1 MPRLA
6 AAPLAL
12 ALGLAAALALAACGG
27 GSDAKLLAGNTAQ
40 EIRENLDSVQRLVD
54 EGECVGA
61 EDAALSVSSQVEA
74 VEGVDPKLKQLLQ
87 EGAARLNEV
96 VDQCEEAEAT
106 VEETIPPPTES
117 PEAKAKAEG
126 ESEKEQKEAAEKE
139 QEKTEKEAE
148 KEQKEVEKEQVKA
161 EKEAEKEQEQVEK
174 EQEHEEVEG
183 GEPSGGVGPG
193 STPGEGG

>member
-1 MPRLA
+1 MPRVT

-12 ALGLAAALALAACGG
+12 VLGLAAALALAACGG
-27 GSDAKLLAGNTAQ
+27 GSDARLLAGNTAQ
-40 EIRENLDSVQRLVD
+40 EIRENLDSVQHLVD
-54 EGECVGA
+54 EGECIGA

-106 VEETIPPPTES
+106 VEETVPPPTES
-117 PEAKAKAEG
+117 PEEKANAEE
-126 ESEKEQKEAAEKE
+126 ESEKEEQEAEKE
-139 QEKTEKEAE
+139 QEKSEKEAE
-148 KEQKEVEKEQVKA
+148 KEQKAVEKEQEKA
-161 EKEAEKEQEQVEK
+161 EKEAEKEQKAVEK
-174 EQEHEEVEG
+174 EQEHEE

-193 STPGEGG
+193 SAPEGGD

>member
-1 MPRLA
+1 MPRVTA
-6 AAPLAL
+6 PPLAL
-12 ALGLAAALALAACGG
+12 ALGLAAALAVAACGG

-74 VEGVDPKLKQLLQ
+74 VEGIDPKLKQLLQ
-87 EGAARLNEV
+87 EGAGRLNEV

-117 PEAKAKAEG
+117 PEEKAKAEE
-126 ESEKEQKEAAEKE
+126 ESEKAQKEVEKE
-139 QEKTEKEAE
+139 QEKTEKD
-148 KEQKEVEKEQVKA
+148 
-161 EKEAEKEQEQVEK
+161 AEKEQEAVEKEQEKAEKDAEKEQEAVEK

>member
-1 MPRLA
+1 MPRVA
-6 AAPLAL
+6 APPLAL

-74 VEGVDPKLKQLLQ
+74 VEGIDPKLKQLLQ
-87 EGAARLNEV
+87 EGAGRLNEV
-96 VDQCEEAEAT
+96 VAQCVEEEET
-106 VEETIPPPTES
+106 VEETIPAPTET
-117 PEAKAKAEG
+117 PEEKANAEK
-126 ESEKEQKEAAEKE
+126 ESEKEQKEAEKE
-139 QEKTEKEAE
+139 QEKAEKDAE
-148 KEQKEVEKEQVKA
+148 KEQKQ
-161 EKEAEKEQEQVEK
+161 AEKEQG
-174 EQEHEEVEG
+174 HEEAET